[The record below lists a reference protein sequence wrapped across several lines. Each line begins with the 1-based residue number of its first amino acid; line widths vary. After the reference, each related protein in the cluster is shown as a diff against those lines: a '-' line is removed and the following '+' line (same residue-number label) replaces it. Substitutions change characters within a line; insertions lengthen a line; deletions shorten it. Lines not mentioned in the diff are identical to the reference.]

1 MAKIEERG
9 DLVKKQQL
17 LLPKKATAAILP
29 SEVSKNRNILCK
41 SIKKVSK
48 NRNIVVGNLL
58 SKKGKQEQ
66 KYTV

>member
-1 MAKIEERG
+1 
-9 DLVKKQQL
+9 LVKKQQL

-58 SKKGKQEQ
+58 SKKVSKNRNILC
-66 KYTV
+66 KSINNKV